1 MFTPC
6 HTMAAGLTVSSK
18 MRQSLTSLFGI
29 NLQSHFVSLDI
40 SLSKQGFFWLILE
53 MGTVTLSSEK
63 WITLPL
69 MPTKMAS
76 LQRHQNNF

>member
-40 SLSKQGFFWLILE
+40 SLSKPGFLLAHS
-53 MGTVTLSSEK
+53 GNGYCYPKL
-63 WITLPL
+63 
-69 MPTKMAS
+69 
-76 LQRHQNNF
+76 